1 MFFPQRMMIL
11 GEKALKVRLIKAM
24 GATHGE
30 DHKSCSR
37 VFAEKTPIERIS
49 VRQNG

>member
-11 GEKALKVRLIKAM
+11 GEKALKARLIKAM
-24 GATHGE
+24 DAAHGVK
-30 DHKSCSR
+30 HKSYSR
-37 VFAEKTPIERIS
+37 VLAGKTSMREIS